1 MHTREPTPVS
11 AREMATGP
19 LEGEESVCSFPRS
32 PWFLGWKTWPPPFL
46 SPLGLSASGP
56 AQAPPSLSGTHP
68 LAFCSPEKQR
78 AIRWQ
83 GWGAG
88 ARDQPLRCF
97 SSHPASSILAQ
108 GAASPVAHKLSEW
121 VGHCPPRS
129 AKHRELRSPNPA
141 KWKFQ
146 TVRLQRSPRDRQM
159 GAPAGGRSQGQGGP
173 SAPDPEVGCLRSR
186 PQACWPVSHGCSLRP
201 PPAPVPGVHTKCPRS
216 SRACS
221 TAHPSLSSCT
231 AAARNKHLM
240 SAFRLPKPVASA
252 SEATE
257 FTPQARQLCL
267 SCVWMLGSHTK
278 GYGSSSEAARSAGTG
293 GCGAGAEELKTLRCG
308 GIRRSAYS
316 RRPAW
321 Q

>member
-19 LEGEESVCSFPRS
+19 LEGEESVCSVPRS

-121 VGHCPPRS
+121 VRHAQLNTESSDLQTQLSGNSRQFVCRGPPGTGKWERPQEEGARAREARLLQTLKLAASAADPKLAGLCP
-129 AKHRELRSPNPA
+129 
-141 KWKFQ
+141 
-146 TVRLQRSPRDRQM
+146 M
-159 GAPAGGRSQGQGGP
+159 GAP
-173 SAPDPEVGCLRSR
+173 
-186 PQACWPVSHGCSLRP
+186 
-201 PPAPVPGVHTKCPRS
+201 
-216 SRACS
+216 
-221 TAHPSLSSCT
+221 
-231 AAARNKHLM
+231 
-240 SAFRLPKPVASA
+240 
-252 SEATE
+252 
-257 FTPQARQLCL
+257 
-267 SCVWMLGSHTK
+267 
-278 GYGSSSEAARSAGTG
+278 
-293 GCGAGAEELKTLRCG
+293 
-308 GIRRSAYS
+308 
-316 RRPAW
+316 
-321 Q
+321 